1 MCYAPWVADVDDCVN
16 VAYTTM
22 WLDLS
27 GCQAQ
32 NEKGIA
38 EVAMLDKKQAEKV
51 KAIDPEPLLEALQQP
66 KPEEKPPELKPE
78 QPQQPKPPAPPPP
91 PRPSLPMQVVETAKP
106 QDQAKPPED
115 TRLLSEYDTHVEKQK
130 VAKIVLNMEQVRY
143 FTSSVIGK
151 LIMLH
156 RRMSRSEGQMVLTK
170 LRPEVEEIL
179 STSQLLNYFH
189 TSTPDDGAGRGTMA

>member
-1 MCYAPWVADVDDCVN
+1 MESRFFKIALDGDVAVVDVLRDRL
-16 VAYTTM
+16 T
-22 WLDLS
+22 
-27 GCQAQ
+27 
-32 NEKGIA
+32 
-38 EVAMLDKKQAEKV
+38 
-51 KAIDPEPLLEALQQP
+51 
-66 KPEEKPPELKPE
+66 EEDNIEEFGQELT
-78 QPQQPKPPAPPPP
+78 
-91 PRPSLPMQVVETAKP
+91 SL
-106 QDQAKPPED
+106 
-115 TRLLSEYDTHVEKQK
+115 VEKQK